1 MESSWV
7 AVQDVVE
14 VGRDSPPHGIR
25 ESLGRPL
32 VWPLSR
38 RRCRGRDRVVGLL
51 EAIIERPVSANP
63 LVKKGVRV
71 VRRQSGSGWLFA
83 GCWQLMSA
91 HLEIIRVLDPRY
103 LQLIWIEN
111 RAVCRSACGCLQAAT
126 ASQATGVH
134 SRILLNLL

>member
-1 MESSWV
+1 M
-7 AVQDVVE
+7 
-14 VGRDSPPHGIR
+14 
-25 ESLGRPL
+25 
-32 VWPLSR
+32 
-38 RRCRGRDRVVGLL
+38 GLL

-63 LVKKGVRV
+63 LVKKGVHV
-71 VRRQSGSGWLFA
+71 VRRESGSGWLFA

-91 HLEIIRVLDPRY
+91 HLQIIRVLDPRY

-111 RAVCRSACGCLQAAT
+111 RAVCRSACGCLQASIVIPAVEAASSRFEAPGWHFYELRPFAVAGSMIEACLQAAT